1 MAPAADLV
9 KPPRISR
16 GGARAETFS
25 ASHVCVAR
33 LPIMTNTSD
42 LPDIRQQLGD
52 RYAIERELRERFL
65 RETRTAA
72 SFSHPTDF
80 GISRS
85 ITAKVDRSAPQGLT
99 RVREVVGTAE
109 YISPEQAVIIALLQ
123 LPIAILLIKASLNV
137 RLSLGTKAEVVQTES
152 REPTGGSLGRLTMAA
167 SGLSLLGVSFLLLA
181 RSPFRMPPGE
191 RLFRVVWLGAR
202 GRAFVRFSS
211 RNVTPLSSGK
221 TALGLA
227 GTRANVNIAEA
238 GRAAAPVVA
247 MTATPTDRMR
257 SLEDRVAALERWRD
271 GAKT

>member
-52 RYAIERELRERFL
+52 RYVIERELGRGGMGAVYLAHAIEDRDGVLAFAMGFVEGE
-65 RETRTAA
+65 RETQRQQLRADPDARRRRRKT
-72 SFSHPTDF
+72 
-80 GISRS
+80 
-85 ITAKVDRSAPQGLT
+85 
-99 RVREVVGTAE
+99 
-109 YISPEQAVIIALLQ
+109 VIIALLQ

-137 RLSLGTKAEVVQTES
+137 RLSLGTKVEVVQTES
-152 REPTGGSLGRLTMAA
+152 REPTGGSLGRPTMAA

-191 RLFRVVWLGAR
+191 RLFRVMWLGAP
-202 GRAFVRFSS
+202 GRAFVRFPS
-211 RNVTPLSSGK
+211 RNVTPPSSGK
-221 TALGLA
+221 TAPGLA
-227 GTRANVNIAEA
+227 PARANVNIAST

-247 MTATPTDRMR
+247 ATAPPTDRMR